1 MSAQPVEAFRNAF
14 KIPELK
20 QRIIFTLFALM
31 AYRIGAHVP
40 TPGVDGHALRQQ
52 LGDMS
57 GLLSFYNMFSGGAFA
72 QATIFALGIMPYITA
87 SIVMSLLVVVIPQL
101 EALQKLGQEGQK
113 KINEYTRY
121 GTIVLCIIQS
131 IAVASWLV
139 GINREGTPIL
149 MSADPGFGF
158 YLMCILS
165 FTTGTAFLMWL
176 GEQISEHGVGNGMS
190 LLIFASIISGMPM
203 AFAKLI
209 ELISTDQISFFKVG
223 LLIIV
228 FVLIIA
234 GTIMVTTGQR
244 RIPVQYPR
252 QVKGRKVYGGSR
264 NYLPLRV
271 NQAGVIP
278 IIFASS
284 LLQIPLMIG
293 TNIKAGWL
301 NTFFNEFFAFGSWP
315 YMLVEGALIILFS
328 FFYTAIIFNPVEMA
342 DNMKKYGGVIMGVR
356 PGKATAEYLNHVM
369 TRITMVGSLFLVAVA
384 MLPTIIYGALQIYDY
399 SIVSFFGGTSL
410 LILVGVG
417 LDTVKQMEQHL
428 IMRNYEGFAKGRR
441 LRGRRG

>member
-1 MSAQPVEAFRNAF
+1 MAQPIEAFRNAF

-20 QRIIFTLFALM
+20 QRIVFTVLALM
-31 AYRIGAHVP
+31 AYRLGAHVP
-40 TPGVDGHALRQQ
+40 TPGVDGHALREQI
-52 LGDMS
+52 GEMG
-57 GLLSFYNMFSGGAFA
+57 GLLNFYNMFSGGAFA

-101 EALQKLGQEGQK
+101 EALQKQGQEGQK

-121 GTIVLCIIQS
+121 GTIVLCVVQS
-131 IAVASWLV
+131 IAVASWLK
-139 GINREGTPIL
+139 GLNSQGSSQIL
-149 MSADPGFGF
+149 MSADPGIAF

-190 LLIFASIISGMPM
+190 LLIFTSIIAGMPM

-209 ELISTDQISFFKVG
+209 QLIDTGQVSFFKVG
-223 LLIIV
+223 IMTIV

-234 GTIMVTTGQR
+234 GTILVTTGQR

-284 LLQIPLMIG
+284 LLQIPAMIG
-293 TNIKAGWL
+293 QNIQIPWI
-301 NTFFNEFFAFGSWP
+301 NTIFNDYFAYGGGV
-315 YMLVEGALIILFS
+315 YLAVEGSLIILFS

-384 MLPTIIYGALQIYDY
+384 MLPTLMFSVLEIYDWN
-399 SIVSFFGGTSL
+399 IVQFFGGTSL